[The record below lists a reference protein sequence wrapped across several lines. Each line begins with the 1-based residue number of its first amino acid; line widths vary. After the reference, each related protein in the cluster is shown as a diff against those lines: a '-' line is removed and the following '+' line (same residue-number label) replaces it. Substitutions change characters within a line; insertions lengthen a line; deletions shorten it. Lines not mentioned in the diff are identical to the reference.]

1 MKPGYSDS
9 IKHYIPHH
17 AVVNPSKTTTKV
29 RVVYDAYA
37 KTKQDNKSLNDCL
50 YRGPVLL
57 QDLTGILLRFRLNK
71 VAIVADI
78 EKAFL
83 QIGLNEKQKDVTRF
97 FWLKNLNNLNVDNNI
112 QVFRFC
118 RVPFGII
125 SSPFLLSATL
135 DFHLKM
141 HNSPIADKIR
151 RNIYVDNVITG
162 TESTERAGK
171 FYRESKE
178 IFAHAS
184 MNLRDWTSNDTSVQ
198 KEISACDRS
207 NGEKVKVL
215 GLSWIVKEDILSLN
229 QISLEPA
236 SDVSK
241 RQVLKQIASVYDPLG
256 LFYPVTLQGTT
267 GALE

>member
-29 RVVYDAYA
+29 RVVYDASA

-83 QIGLNEKQKDVTRF
+83 QIGLNENQKDVTRF
-97 FWLKNLNNLNVDNNI
+97 FWLKNINNLNVDNNI

-162 TESTERAGK
+162 TESTEEAGNI
-171 FYRESKE
+171 YRESKK

-184 MNLRDWTSNDTSVQ
+184 MNLRDWTSNQMTQVFKRKYQ
-198 KEISACDRS
+198 RVTDRIGRRS
-207 NGEKVKVL
+207 
-215 GLSWIVKEDILSLN
+215 
-229 QISLEPA
+229 
-236 SDVSK
+236 
-241 RQVLKQIASVYDPLG
+241 RC
-256 LFYPVTLQGTT
+256 
-267 GALE
+267 

>member
-1 MKPGYSDS
+1 M
-9 IKHYIPHH
+9 
-17 AVVNPSKTTTKV
+17 
-29 RVVYDAYA
+29 
-37 KTKQDNKSLNDCL
+37 
-50 YRGPVLL
+50 
-57 QDLTGILLRFRLNK
+57 NK

-83 QIGLNEKQKDVTRF
+83 QIGLNENQKDVTRF
-97 FWLKNLNNLNVDNNI
+97 FWLKNINNLNVDNNI

-151 RNIYVDNVITG
+151 RNIYVDNVIKG
-162 TESTERAGK
+162 TESTEQA
-171 FYRESKE
+171 E

-184 MNLRDWTSNDTSVQ
+184 MNLRDLTSNDTSVQ

-256 LFYPVTLQGTT
+256 
-267 GALE
+267 